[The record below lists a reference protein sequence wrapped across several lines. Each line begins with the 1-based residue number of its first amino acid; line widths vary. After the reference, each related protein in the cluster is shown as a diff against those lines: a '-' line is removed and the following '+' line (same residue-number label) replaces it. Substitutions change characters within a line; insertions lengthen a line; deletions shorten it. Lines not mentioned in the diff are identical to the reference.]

1 MVILIRVI
9 YVNVFVQ
16 LSFVAHRYPWLG
28 TDEPPIGVQW
38 AGIYNIEIAK
48 QEYK

>member
-9 YVNVFVQ
+9 YVNVFV
-16 LSFVAHRYPWLG
+16 PWLG
-28 TDEPPIGVQW
+28 TDEPAIGVQC